1 MSDRGHRTHVQQ
13 RVGSHVLGVILL
25 LLAVMASALAACG
38 PRDAGDGAA
47 RERPGAATIASDCN
61 PVGIWRHEHAE
72 YGSEI
77 VICAQPDGTRHVSQ
91 AFDDGTTY
99 VNALTPVASTSSERY
114 LRDPAFSDYYELLAD
129 GRLVIG
135 DEEGV
140 IVTVDPVTP

>member
-1 MSDRGHRTHVQQ
+1 M
-13 RVGSHVLGVILL
+13 LGVKHL
-25 LLAVMASALAACG
+25 LLAVVVIALAACG

-47 RERPGAATIASDCN
+47 RLRPGAATLGSDCLT
-61 PVGIWRHEHAE
+61 VGTWRHEHAE

-77 VICAQPDGTRHVSQ
+77 VICAEPDGTRHVSQ

-99 VNALTPVASTSSERY
+99 VNALTPVASTSGDRY

-140 IVTVDPVTP
+140 IVTVDPVTR